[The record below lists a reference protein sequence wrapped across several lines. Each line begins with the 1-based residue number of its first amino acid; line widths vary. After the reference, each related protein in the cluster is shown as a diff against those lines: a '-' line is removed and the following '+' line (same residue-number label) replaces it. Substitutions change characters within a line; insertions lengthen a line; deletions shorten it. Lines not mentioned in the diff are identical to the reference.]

1 MTGFYEKRLPLIQT
15 VNSVVRVDLF
25 TVPGIL
31 TRATFLNSQNANL
44 N

>member
-1 MTGFYEKRLPLIQT
+1 MREEFPGLKT
-15 VNSVVRVDLF
+15 VNSAVHVDLF

-31 TRATFLNSQNANL
+31 TRATFLNSQIANL